1 MNKKGS
7 ASVFLVFI
15 LTAVIFMTA
24 AFIYAAKEIAFESYE
39 DGLLGIASRS
49 VLSEF
54 HTELKDRYG
63 IFAFESHGSDTE
75 ADIRGYV
82 NESLLVNGERRLEE
96 IKVKFGDYSL
106 GNPEVFKEQI
116 LDYMK
121 FAITED
127 LFSQEVEEEES
138 QGHRKSRTLRNEQ
151 IIQGLPSRPMKEQSE
166 SFLEWGK
173 NIASQMGNVTQI
185 FDQTK
190 ENYLMNKYILMHFK
204 NKIDRPSSE
213 PSFFENEVEYILEGD
228 CSNEKNYEKTRRG
241 LVLFRS
247 SLNAIY
253 LYVNPQKRAETLA
266 AAEILTPGPAAVVT
280 QAVLIGT
287 WSLAEAENDA
297 KLLERKKPVA
307 LFKDDRTWATDLQS
321 ILDNKEKG
329 CIDTKSEKGL
339 YYEDYLMIFLYF
351 QDEEI
356 KLMRIMDLIQINM
369 KGSCDKDFLIRTLN
383 CGFQMKAVINGRE
396 YAYETR
402 Y

>member
-1 MNKKGS
+1 M
-7 ASVFLVFI
+7 
-15 LTAVIFMTA
+15 
-24 AFIYAAKEIAFESYE
+24 
-39 DGLLGIASRS
+39 
-49 VLSEF
+49 
-54 HTELKDRYG
+54 
-63 IFAFESHGSDTE
+63 
-75 ADIRGYV
+75 
-82 NESLLVNGERRLEE
+82 
-96 IKVKFGDYSL
+96 
-106 GNPEVFKEQI
+106 
-116 LDYMK
+116 
-121 FAITED
+121 
-127 LFSQEVEEEES
+127 
-138 QGHRKSRTLRNEQ
+138 
-151 IIQGLPSRPMKEQSE
+151 
-166 SFLEWGK
+166 
-173 NIASQMGNVTQI
+173 TQI

-228 CSNEKNYEKTRRG
+228 YSNEKNYEKTRRG

>member
-138 QGHRKSRTLRNEQ
+138 QGHKKA
-151 IIQGLPSRPMKEQSE
+151 GL
-166 SFLEWGK
+166 
-173 NIASQMGNVTQI
+173 
-185 FDQTK
+185 
-190 ENYLMNKYILMHFK
+190 
-204 NKIDRPSSE
+204 
-213 PSFFENEVEYILEGD
+213 
-228 CSNEKNYEKTRRG
+228 
-241 LVLFRS
+241 
-247 SLNAIY
+247 
-253 LYVNPQKRAETLA
+253 
-266 AAEILTPGPAAVVT
+266 
-280 QAVLIGT
+280 
-287 WSLAEAENDA
+287 
-297 KLLERKKPVA
+297 
-307 LFKDDRTWATDLQS
+307 
-321 ILDNKEKG
+321 
-329 CIDTKSEKGL
+329 
-339 YYEDYLMIFLYF
+339 
-351 QDEEI
+351 
-356 KLMRIMDLIQINM
+356 
-369 KGSCDKDFLIRTLN
+369 
-383 CGFQMKAVINGRE
+383 
-396 YAYETR
+396 
-402 Y
+402 

>member
-228 CSNEKNYEKTRRG
+228 YSNEKNYEKTRRG

-329 CIDTKSEKGL
+329 CIDTKSE
-339 YYEDYLMIFLYF
+339 
-351 QDEEI
+351 
-356 KLMRIMDLIQINM
+356 
-369 KGSCDKDFLIRTLN
+369 
-383 CGFQMKAVINGRE
+383 
-396 YAYETR
+396 
-402 Y
+402 